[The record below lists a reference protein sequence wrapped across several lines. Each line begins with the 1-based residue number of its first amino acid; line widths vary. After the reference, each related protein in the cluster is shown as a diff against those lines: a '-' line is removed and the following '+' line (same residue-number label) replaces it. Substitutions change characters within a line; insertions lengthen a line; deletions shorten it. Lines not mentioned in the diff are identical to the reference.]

1 VRTKHWARKA
11 ATLGLIL
18 LTIPFL
24 YFANPSGAEQMNA
37 SAPGIVRAQVMQSD
51 YNDGAPF
58 IAKLIAGAKAV
69 STYTSDYAMVVHKS
83 SGIVKEN
90 GVVSFKKPHL
100 LRVEVKGGAKK
111 GSLAVFEADGKIHGH
126 MGGALKMFGGAV
138 SPESSFAKTINGFP
152 MSGTDFYSL
161 FNYLQVN
168 MLDKGD
174 HSRVTKGPVETSY
187 TKQPTMIVDM
197 FSKGG
202 DQPLLTKR
210 IFVDPGTN
218 LPVYWED
225 YTDGKLYC
233 ESFWSNT
240 RTGVD
245 LSDSL
250 FKI

>member
-1 VRTKHWARKA
+1 
-11 ATLGLIL
+11 
-18 LTIPFL
+18 
-24 YFANPSGAEQMNA
+24 MNA
-37 SAPGIVRAQVMQSD
+37 GSQGIVRAQVMQAD
-51 YNDGAPF
+51 YDDGAAY
-58 IAKLIAGAKAV
+58 ISKLVAGAKAV
-69 STYTSDYAMVVHKS
+69 NAYTSDYAMVVHKS
-83 SGIVKEN
+83 TGIVKEN

-100 LRVEVKGGAKK
+100 LRVEVKGGSKK

-126 MGGALKMFGGAV
+126 MGGALKMLGGAV
-138 SPESSFAKTINGFP
+138 SPDSSFAKTINGFP

-174 HSRVTKGPVETSY
+174 HSRVTKGPVQTSY
-187 TKQPTMIVDM
+187 TKQPTLIVDM
-197 FSKGG
+197 FSKAG
-202 DQPLLTKR
+202 DKPLLTKR

-218 LPVYWED
+218 LPIYWED

-240 RTGVD
+240 KTGVD